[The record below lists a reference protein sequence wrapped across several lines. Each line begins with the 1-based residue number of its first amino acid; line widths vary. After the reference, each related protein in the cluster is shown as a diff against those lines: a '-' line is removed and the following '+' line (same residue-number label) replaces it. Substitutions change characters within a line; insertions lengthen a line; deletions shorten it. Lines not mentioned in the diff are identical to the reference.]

1 MRVGSQARALIFGT
15 ITVGSA
21 ALTLSAVK
29 GASAPFTTLAL
40 LGAAVL
46 LTELIQVA
54 GDETSFDPL
63 EAHAFSFSSGV
74 HIASVIIVG
83 PWAAALVAA
92 FGVLVIDGSR
102 GANSRRVAYNASM
115 LALATLAGGGAF
127 MLVGGD
133 SGALAL
139 PGGFGPILALAI
151 AYYAVNALLVSFV
164 IALESD
170 TSPWPLARDGL
181 RQASSSAAGEV
192 GFGTALAYFALAEPW
207 ATAALVPLVLAVYRS
222 HERLATLR
230 RETARALEAF
240 ANVVD
245 ERDEYTYRHSARVAE
260 YVHELA
266 QSLGLPASTVA
277 RVRWAGRL
285 HDLGKVA
292 VDAAVLR
299 KPGKL
304 DDEEWRAMRRH
315 PRLSARLLRRFRF
328 AVNEARA
335 VEYHHE
341 RFDGGG
347 YYGVNAA
354 DIPLEAHFLIVADSF
369 DAMTSDRPYRPAL
382 PTHVAL
388 AEIEK
393 NSGSQF
399 HPSVAKA
406 FVALR
411 RGQDVKHALTESELA
426 EVRRLARDRRASSF
440 KLAVPLELVGVG
452 GMVAALT
459 AVAAGR
465 ALLAGAS
472 LALAAVAIAVDRWEE
487 HRARELLAT
496 LRAVANR
503 NSGHPEETF
512 RGLISELS
520 LSCRLRW
527 AAVLSW
533 QAPEGIGEIELEWN
547 AGGDGPSETALTSWL
562 VRDAEAAAN
571 VLIAAGTEL
580 GRDDAHVAVPL
591 AHEGGPAGYLIFA
604 IAGRIP
610 RHVEKALRRST
621 PFLSTDLLQQS
632 ESRRPL
638 KAVAS

>member
-1 MRVGSQARALIFGT
+1 MRVRSQARALVFGT

-54 GDETSFDPL
+54 GDEASFDPL

-74 HIASVIIVG
+74 HIASVIILG

-102 GANSRRVAYNASM
+102 GANYQRVAYNASM
-115 LALATLAGGGAF
+115 LALATLAGGTAF
-127 MLVGGD
+127 SLLGGD
-133 SGALAL
+133 
-139 PGGFGPILALAI
+139 PGGLDLPSGFAPILALAVV
-151 AYYAVNALLVSFV
+151 YYAVNALLVSLV
-164 IALESD
+164 IALDSG
-170 TSPWPLARDGL
+170 TSPWPLTRDGL
-181 RQASSSAAGEV
+181 RQAFSSAAGEV
-192 GFGTALAYFALAEPW
+192 GFGTALAYFALAQPW

-230 RETARALEAF
+230 RETTRALEAF

-266 QSLGLPASTVA
+266 HGLGLPASQVA

-304 DDEEWRAMRRH
+304 DDEEWQAMRRH

-328 AVNEARA
+328 AANEARA

-347 YYGVNAA
+347 YYGVDAA

-369 DAMTSDRPYRPAL
+369 DAMTSDRPYRAAL
-382 PTHVAL
+382 PAHVAL

-393 NSGSQF
+393 NAGSQF

-411 RGQDVKHALTESELA
+411 RGQDVHHALTESELA
-426 EVRRLARDRRASSF
+426 DVRRLARDRRAFSF
-440 KLAVPLELVGVG
+440 RLGVRLELLAAGSA
-452 GMVAALT
+452 VAALT
-459 AVAAGR
+459 AAAVGRTLWACASFALAVAAI
-465 ALLAGAS
+465 S
-472 LALAAVAIAVDRWEE
+472 LHRWED
-487 HRARELLAT
+487 HRARGLAAR
-496 LRAVANR
+496 LRATADR
-503 NSGHPEETF
+503 GASREETF
-512 RGLISELS
+512 RELVSELS

-533 QAPEGIGEIELEWN
+533 RAPEGTGEIELEWN
-547 AGGDGPSETALTSWL
+547 AGAHGPNETALTSWL
-562 VRDAEAAAN
+562 VRDAEAASN
-571 VLIAAGTEL
+571 VLVAAGTEL
-580 GRDDAHVAVPL
+580 GREDAHVAVPL
-591 AHEGGPAGYLIFA
+591 AHEGAPVGYLVFA

-610 RHVEKALRRST
+610 GHVEKALQRST
-621 PFLSTDLLQQS
+621 EFLSADLLHRT
-632 ESRRPL
+632 EPRRPL